1 MKPYTML
8 YSESF
13 EINASTISS
22 KTNSTVKT
30 FTTEPNDEDYLN
42 TWTTNTRV
50 IENQDEDYSLAPSNC
65 ERKYEISNEKQ
76 SAMDTFFTESIEN
89 NDDDFIVCRTF

>member
-42 TWTTNTRV
+42 TWTTHTRV
-50 IENQDEDYSLAPSNC
+50 IENQDEDYSLAPATVKENT
-65 ERKYEISNEKQ
+65 KYLMKSSLLWIHFLQNLLKI
-76 SAMDTFFTESIEN
+76 MMMIL
-89 NDDDFIVCRTF
+89 

>member
-13 EINASTISS
+13 EINASTISN
-22 KTNSTVKT
+22 KTKSTVKT

-42 TWTTNTRV
+42 TWTTHTRV
-50 IENQDEDYSLAPSNC
+50 IENQDEDYSLAPCNY
-65 ERKYEISNEKQ
+65 ERKY
-76 SAMDTFFTESIEN
+76 
-89 NDDDFIVCRTF
+89 

>member
-1 MKPYTML
+1 KPYTMI

-13 EINASTISS
+13 EIKSSTISS

-30 FTTEPNDEDYLN
+30 FTTEHNDEDYLN
-42 TWTTNTRV
+42 TWTTNKIV
-50 IENQDEDYSLAPSNC
+50 IENKDEDYSLAHSKC

-76 SAMDTFFTESIEN
+76 
-89 NDDDFIVCRTF
+89 